1 MHRVSGKS
9 LTINQVTFNTNLV
22 YTFICIYES
31 NQILVK
37 NVIFYLY
44 DLNLV
49 CKQDTYQI
57 VLLRILTDPPCLC
70 YIVQIIW
77 QHKKKLNRCPQMS
90 FKKILFFLRIFLFL
104 MFFFLHFKNQIDSSF
119 RLHKIQKW
127 CIIIQ
132 KCWFWCKAWV
142 SLMKEDNRLWLYCC
156 LFYTKILFMMQLA

>member
-9 LTINQVTFNTNLV
+9 LTLNQVTFITNLV

-49 CKQDTYQI
+49 CKQDTYQT

-70 YIVQIIW
+70 YIVQII
-77 QHKKKLNRCPQMS
+77 
-90 FKKILFFLRIFLFL
+90 
-104 MFFFLHFKNQIDSSF
+104 
-119 RLHKIQKW
+119 
-127 CIIIQ
+127 
-132 KCWFWCKAWV
+132 
-142 SLMKEDNRLWLYCC
+142 
-156 LFYTKILFMMQLA
+156 

>member
-1 MHRVSGKS
+1 MRGKGELHMRNFKPCMFKKFWQQSVPLSGVARFAPVNTSLPVHDLAMLTEQCSIPCMHCVSGKS

-22 YTFICIYES
+22 YTFICIYEN

-70 YIVQIIW
+70 YIVQII
-77 QHKKKLNRCPQMS
+77 
-90 FKKILFFLRIFLFL
+90 
-104 MFFFLHFKNQIDSSF
+104 
-119 RLHKIQKW
+119 
-127 CIIIQ
+127 
-132 KCWFWCKAWV
+132 
-142 SLMKEDNRLWLYCC
+142 
-156 LFYTKILFMMQLA
+156 

>member
-9 LTINQVTFNTNLV
+9 LTLNQVTFITNLV

-57 VLLRILTDPPCLC
+57 VLLRILTDPPCFC
-70 YIVQIIW
+70 YIVQII
-77 QHKKKLNRCPQMS
+77 
-90 FKKILFFLRIFLFL
+90 
-104 MFFFLHFKNQIDSSF
+104 
-119 RLHKIQKW
+119 
-127 CIIIQ
+127 
-132 KCWFWCKAWV
+132 
-142 SLMKEDNRLWLYCC
+142 
-156 LFYTKILFMMQLA
+156 

>member
-1 MHRVSGKS
+1 MHLVSGKS

-70 YIVQIIW
+70 YNVQII
-77 QHKKKLNRCPQMS
+77 
-90 FKKILFFLRIFLFL
+90 
-104 MFFFLHFKNQIDSSF
+104 
-119 RLHKIQKW
+119 
-127 CIIIQ
+127 
-132 KCWFWCKAWV
+132 
-142 SLMKEDNRLWLYCC
+142 
-156 LFYTKILFMMQLA
+156 